1 MPAAPIISCCCRES
15 TETLANGATTTFAL
29 DVATGVGLARGAG
42 VWRGLRTG
50 AGRGRA
56 ERVVWTLFFG
66 RLATAGDVLLAT
78 GGVGRPAVARGACLN
93 GGLREIA
100 TAGAGVAFSGAV
112 GVVFSGALITVTSSD
127 CSASEG
133 GAAVGAPASSARPSA
148 TMPPATAAAS
158 LGAVGSRPPAAPLFE
173 VMGLFLAG
181 RASRLGFFGFGF
193 ALNFDVA
200 IGLRE
205 AGGRA
210 QAVNEFSHQLANADI
225 GLHWRHCYARRAA
238 GGAHRFGAAFLGFGV
253 GFGFGLGALSLRV
266 AFGLGRLAV
275 PGLNLLVL
283 AGFDFGFGFGFAF
296 AFGPLSLAV
305 PEPNL
310 GVGLA
315 GAAFSFVVPEPRLN
329 WVGFLREPKSA
340 TGSARTGVVGAPW
353 PTRA

>member
-1 MPAAPIISCCCRES
+1 
-15 TETLANGATTTFAL
+15 
-29 DVATGVGLARGAG
+29 
-42 VWRGLRTG
+42 
-50 AGRGRA
+50 
-56 ERVVWTLFFG
+56 
-66 RLATAGDVLLAT
+66 
-78 GGVGRPAVARGACLN
+78 
-93 GGLREIA
+93 
-100 TAGAGVAFSGAV
+100 
-112 GVVFSGALITVTSSD
+112 
-127 CSASEG
+127 
-133 GAAVGAPASSARPSA
+133 
-148 TMPPATAAAS
+148 MPPATAAAS
-158 LGAVGSRPPAAPLFE
+158 LGAVGSRPPEAAAPLLE
-173 VMGLFLAG
+173 MMGLLLAG

-210 QAVNEFSHQLANADI
+210 QAVNEFAHQLANADI

-238 GGAHRFGAAFLGFGV
+238 GGAHRFVAAFLAFGFGF
-253 GFGFGLGALSLRV
+253 GFGFGLEGALSFRV
-266 AFGLGRLAV
+266 AFGLAV

-283 AGFDFGFGFGFAF
+283 AGFGFGFAFGFAF
-296 AFGPLSLAV
+296 AFGAPLSLAV